1 MTTSRLILTIIAGAM
16 ALGLS
21 AGGAQAAS
29 ARASATIPI
38 YDAPGGI
45 RLPIGRLFR
54 GEVVQLDRC
63 TPRGVWCRV
72 IHNGPPGWVLAS
84 YLIGSAAKMD
94 ATPGKSLINPLQDP
108 LFLPGLKRP

>member
-1 MTTSRLILTIIAGAM
+1 MTTSRLLLTLIAGVA

-21 AGGAQAAS
+21 AGGAYAAS
-29 ARASATIPI
+29 ARASDPIPI
-38 YDAPGGI
+38 YDSPGGS
-45 RLPIGRLFR
+45 RLPIGRLVR

-72 IHNGPPGWVLAS
+72 IHNGPTGWVLAS
-84 YLIGSAAKMD
+84 YLIGSAAKME
-94 ATPGKSLINPLQDP
+94 ATPGRSLVNPLRDP

>member
-1 MTTSRLILTIIAGAM
+1 MITSRLLLTIVAAAA
-16 ALGLS
+16 ALGLT
-21 AGGAQAAS
+21 AANAYAAS
-29 ARASATIPI
+29 ARASNTIPI

-45 RLPIGRLFR
+45 HLPIGTLVR
-54 GEVVQLDRC
+54 GEVVKLDRC

-94 ATPGKSLINPLQDP
+94 ATPGRSLINPLRDP